1 MAERVLTRVHSLRE
15 RLDETLAANRNEIVS
30 LLSRIEGKGKGILQH
45 HQLIAELEAIPE
57 ANRKKLL
64 DGAFVRPR
72 PGVWEYIR
80 VNVHALVVEELRVP
94 EYLHFKEEV
103 THCLLGFNASTNGN
117 FVLELDFEPF
127 SASFPRPT
135 LSKYIGNGIEFLNR
149 HLSAKLSMT
158 RRACILCLN
167 FSEFTATRGRSD
179 ALSKPSHSGRS
190 SCDSEIQ
197 LYNVDELQSDGPSLK
212 ECNLGDETGSIGS
225 CTKNNKANPS
235 RFQLEQD
242 AAYTLG
248 GHSFTAAA
256 IEYVIL
262 KVKPPLHRPQIAL
275 LLALHKLKVSDE
287 QLKSAVDTY
296 EPLVAFALSC
306 GMYTLHPR

>member
-30 LLSRIEGKGKGILQH
+30 LLSRIKGKGKGILQH

-64 DGAFVRPR
+64 DGAFAIVLPPWVALAVRPR

-167 FSEFTATRGRSD
+167 FSEFTATRGRSVF
-179 ALSKPSHSGRS
+179 LHILTVT
-190 SCDSEIQ
+190 EF
-197 LYNVDELQSDGPSLK
+197 
-212 ECNLGDETGSIGS
+212 SI
-225 CTKNNKANPS
+225 AN
-235 RFQLEQD
+235 
-242 AAYTLG
+242 
-248 GHSFTAAA
+248 H
-256 IEYVIL
+256 
-262 KVKPPLHRPQIAL
+262 
-275 LLALHKLKVSDE
+275 
-287 QLKSAVDTY
+287 
-296 EPLVAFALSC
+296 
-306 GMYTLHPR
+306 